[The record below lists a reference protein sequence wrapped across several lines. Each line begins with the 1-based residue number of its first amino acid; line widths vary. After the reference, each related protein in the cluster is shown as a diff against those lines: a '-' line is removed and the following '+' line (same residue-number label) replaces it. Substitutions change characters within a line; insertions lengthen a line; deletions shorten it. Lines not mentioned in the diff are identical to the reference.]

1 VPPIPNQIYDHTHPP
16 DRTEISASAAQE
28 ERNAR
33 PRGKRNRRDARARET
48 EGERRGGEA
57 EARRRR
63 VPAMERCHPSEVYEL
78 FVRHMN
84 TPR

>member
-1 VPPIPNQIYDHTHPP
+1 VAAIPNQISFLLPCPGGKKRTPP
-16 DRTEISASAAQE
+16 R
-28 ERNAR
+28 ERE
-33 PRGKRNRRDARARET
+33 PSRRESPGRET
-48 EGERRGGEA
+48 EAERRGGEA
-57 EARRRR
+57 EARRRRR